1 MLSVRSEYTIGAA
14 FGKLLSFAIFGEENV
29 QIYKRSHFHFQDGFD
44 KQAPRPYTMAGT
56 FSSVNFRNVLVS
68 RNMAWSLVASL
79 PKPGTQ
85 SASVPLQNVL
95 VNLMVQRILWE
106 TSGMVGFLSSLQPTI
121 PLNSPCCEIGSAI
134 QKIARI
140 YLENLSKWSC
150 MPSYNLTQCF
160 QQLHTDFSSYL
171 ASHSISMGSEVKV
184 FLDTWLEIF
193 SSHRFSTAKRV
204 PLSASR
210 LAEKNKGLSVQI
222 TAAKSMHTISPSAS
236 LPRNVFDS
244 TCATEQGKK
253 KYTAKIPPHHPI
265 TDILLVIIFNWGKHV
280 VQIPAMELLYGR
292 HFKHRLYCTDNMA
305 LFLEDSAK
313 HPDTPVSFV
322 EMDVQGGV
330 LGHACMAAAIR
341 LGYQV
346 AGYLQA
352 SDDVILNP
360 WNMYRLPRDV
370 PWFQKSLRVA
380 TVDSTV
386 VPDIW
391 TDTYWGPWTMPE
403 NGHNGA
409 VKLFDRLQVLR
420 KAPGILGE
428 KVSALMDNLRSVSGC
443 DRCLMYEA
451 SDIFYVPIEIA
462 DEFAFFSDIFYPT
475 KLHLEVRFH
484 TKNTFL
490 EK

>member
-1 MLSVRSEYTIGAA
+1 MRSEYTIGAA
-14 FGKLLSFAIFGEENV
+14 FGNLFSFAIFRKENAPL
-29 QIYKRSHFHFQDGFD
+29 YKRSNFLFQDGFD
-44 KQAPRPYTMAGT
+44 KQVPRPYTMAGT

-79 PKPGTQ
+79 PMPGTQ
-85 SASVPLQNVL
+85 SASVTLQNVL
-95 VNLMVQRILWE
+95 LNLMVQRILWE
-106 TSGMVGFLSSLQPTI
+106 TSGMVGFLSSLLPPI
-121 PLNSPCCEIGSAI
+121 PLNSSCCELGSAI
-134 QKIARI
+134 QKIARTH
-140 YLENLSKWSC
+140 LENLSKWSC
-150 MPSYNLTQCF
+150 KPSFTLTQCF

-171 ASHSISMGSEVKV
+171 SSYSITMGSEVKV

-253 KYTAKIPPHHPI
+253 KYIAKIPPHHPI
-265 TDILLVIIFNWGKHV
+265 TDILLVIIFNWSKHV

-292 HFKHRLYCTDNMA
+292 HFKHRLYCSDNMA

-322 EMDVQGGV
+322 EVNVLNGI

-380 TVDSTV
+380 TVDNAV
-386 VPDIW
+386 VPDVW
-391 TDTYWGPWTMPE
+391 TDTYWGPWMTP
-403 NGHNGA
+403 GIGQDAA

-420 KAPGILGE
+420 KAPGKLGE
-428 KVSALMDNLRSVSGC
+428 KVSALMDKLRSVSGC

-451 SDIFYVPIEIA
+451 SDVFYVPIEIA
-462 DEFAFFSDIFYPT
+462 DEFAVFSDVFYQT
-475 KLHLEVRFH
+475 KVHLEVRYH

>member
-1 MLSVRSEYTIGAA
+1 MSHFIN
-14 FGKLLSFAIFGEENV
+14 F
-29 QIYKRSHFHFQDGFD
+29 KRSHFLFQNGFD
-44 KQAPRPYTMAGT
+44 RQAPRPYTMTGT
-56 FSSVNFRNVLVS
+56 FSTVNFRNVLVS
-68 RNMAWSLVASL
+68 RNMVWSLVASL
-79 PKPGTQ
+79 PMPGTQ
-85 SASVPLQNVL
+85 SASITSQNVL
-95 VNLMVQRILWE
+95 LNLMVQRILWE
-106 TSGMVGFLSSLQPTI
+106 TSGMVGFLSSLPPPTA
-121 PLNSPCCEIGSAI
+121 LNSPCCEIGSAI
-134 QKIARI
+134 QKIART

-210 LAEKNKGLSVQI
+210 LAEKNKGLPVQI

-253 KYTAKIPPHHPI
+253 KYTAEIPQHHPI

-280 VQIPAMELLYGR
+280 VQIPAMEFLYGR
-292 HFKHRLYCTDNMA
+292 HFKHRLYCSDNMA
-305 LFLEDSAK
+305 VFLEDSAK
-313 HPDTPVSFV
+313 HPETPVSFV
-322 EMDVQGGV
+322 EVVLLGGV
-330 LGHACMAAAIR
+330 LGHACMAAATR

-380 TVDSTV
+380 AVDSTV

-391 TDTYWGPWTMPE
+391 TGTNWIPWKSSGVGQDT
-403 NGHNGA
+403 A
-409 VKLFDRLQVLR
+409 VRLFDRLQELR
-420 KAPGILGE
+420 KEPGVLGG
-428 KVSALMDNLRSVSGC
+428 KVSALMDKLRSVSGC

-451 SDIFYVPIEIA
+451 SDVFYVPIGIA
-462 DEFAFFSDIFYPT
+462 DEFAVFSDVFLPH
-475 KLHLEVRFH
+475 KLHLEVRYH
-484 TKNTFL
+484 TALRIHF
-490 EK
+490 